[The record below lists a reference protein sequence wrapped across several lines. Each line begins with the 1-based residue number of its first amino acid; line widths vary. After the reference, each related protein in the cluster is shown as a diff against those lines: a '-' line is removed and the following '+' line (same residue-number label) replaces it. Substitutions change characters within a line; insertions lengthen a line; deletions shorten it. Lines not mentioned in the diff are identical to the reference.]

1 MAVGDKPIPELG
13 RVGVYIDGFN
23 LYYGLRALGRRSLLW
38 LDLWSL
44 AVGFLKPQQRLVSV
58 RYFTAA
64 IRDDPP
70 AGARQE
76 AYLATLESR
85 GVEVVLGRFQEQV
98 VRCRACGAQR
108 RTYAEKQSDVALAA
122 AMVGDVATDSVDV
135 VILVSADSDLCAAI
149 HAIKQLDT
157 RRGRKTR
164 VVSVFPPQR
173 RSDHLRQVSDAWFPL
188 GAAVIRR
195 SQLPDVVRTGDGAL
209 YHRPPHWN

>member
-23 LYYGLRALGRRSLLW
+23 LYYGLRAAGRRSLLW

-44 AVGFLKPQQRLVSV
+44 ATGFLKPGQRLVSV
-58 RYFTAA
+58 RYFSAA

-70 AGARQE
+70 ASARQE

-85 GVEVVLGRFQEQV
+85 GVEVTLGRFQKQII
-98 VRCRACGAQR
+98 RCRECGARR
-108 RTYAEKQSDVALAA
+108 RTFAEKQSDVALAA
-122 AMVGDVATDSVDV
+122 AMAGDVATGSVDV

-149 HAIKQLDT
+149 HAIKRLDAGH
-157 RRGRKTR
+157 GRKTKI
-164 VVSVFPPQR
+164 VSVFPPHR
-173 RSDHLRQVSDAWFPL
+173 RSDHLRQCSDAWFPL

-195 SQLPDVVRTGDGAL
+195 SQLPDVVHGRDGAV